1 MQFMHCTSVHLLV
14 YTHRL
19 RWHHIAV
26 ISAIS
31 SVAYV
36 VVVVFVIAVVVV
48 VVVVVVL
55 LSSRFFLL
63 DEPYHFIRQK
73 EITAKRTDEMLF
85 VMKNDKD
92 AWKIIFHIL
101 KDMPQQSSPG
111 TKEIILIQER
121 KRLCPIP
128 VIVASVRTIFPAH
141 ESVHEGAVPTGA
153 ASSTCSRSHRLH
165 L

>member
-1 MQFMHCTSVHLLV
+1 MRIAYCRVAGRR
-14 YTHRL
+14 HRL

-36 VVVVFVIAVVVV
+36 VVVVFVIAVVVI

-73 EITAKRTDEMLF
+73 EIT
-85 VMKNDKD
+85 
-92 AWKIIFHIL
+92 
-101 KDMPQQSSPG
+101 
-111 TKEIILIQER
+111 
-121 KRLCPIP
+121 